1 MSRVSSINV
10 GSIKVSS
17 LLDGELILPAEV
29 LINLNDKDA
38 ETINSNADNML
49 SHANVNA
56 YLIQKGDRN
65 LLIDAGCRELF
76 IFMRLHPRSV
86 KRGRCYSPIK
96 LQTFS

>member
-17 LLDGELILPAEV
+17 LLDGELVLPAEV
-29 LINLNDKDA
+29 LINLKDKDA
-38 ETINSNADNML
+38 ETINSSSNNML

-65 LLIDAGCRELF
+65 LLIDAG
-76 IFMRLHPRSV
+76 
-86 KRGRCYSPIK
+86 
-96 LQTFS
+96 